1 MLNQLAVEGFF
12 ENKKTPVEAKV
23 GDLTPQSKAVNVT
36 AKVVSKTEVREI
48 PMGRDGSPHKVSDAL
63 VGDETGVVYLTL
75 WDDNIEKIN
84 EADTV
89 RVENGYVTL
98 FKGNIRLNIGKYGKL
113 ELAKEPLSVEVNTE
127 NNVSSKAYEQERRP
141 FRGRGGGRGGYGGG
155 DRGRGGYGGG
165 RRIRRKRQR
174 RQPGSSRW
182 RRLQTEILSFSMLE
196 NKSNSFLTFLSFSF
210 VARGSYISSRNLIMK
225 SQKVVLKLKGGAS
238 NCF

>member
-36 AKVVSKTEVREI
+36 AKVVSKTEIREI

-63 VGDETGVVYLTL
+63 VGDETGVVYVTL
-75 WDDNIEKIN
+75 WDDNIEKVN
-84 EADTV
+84 ENDTI

-113 ELAKEPLSVEVNTE
+113 EPAKEPLTVEVNTE

-141 FRGRGGGRGGYGGG
+141 YRGGGRGGYGGG
-155 DRGRGGYGGG
+155 GGGYGGRD
-165 RRIRRKRQR
+165 RRGGGGGYGGNRDRDR
-174 RQPGSSRW
+174 
-182 RRLQTEILSFSMLE
+182 
-196 NKSNSFLTFLSFSF
+196 
-210 VARGSYISSRNLIMK
+210 RGSGGSVVPAAVTGQDTK
-225 SQKVVLKLKGGAS
+225 SFKK
-238 NCF
+238 

>member
-36 AKVVSKTEVREI
+36 AKVVSKTEIREI

-75 WDDNIEKIN
+75 WDDNIEKVN
-84 EADTV
+84 EGDTV

-113 ELAKEPLSVEVNTE
+113 EPAKEPLTVEVNTE

-155 DRGRGGYGGG
+155 GGGYGGRDRGRGGYGGG
-165 RRIRRKRQR
+165 GGGYGGRDRGDNRDRR
-174 RQPGSSRW
+174 
-182 RRLQTEILSFSMLE
+182 
-196 NKSNSFLTFLSFSF
+196 
-210 VARGSYISSRNLIMK
+210 
-225 SQKVVLKLKGGAS
+225 GGGGYRPRY
-238 NCF
+238 